1 MAMRF
6 SFDNVN
12 KKWIWGTIV
21 LILILALA
29 LVFALKTISDK
40 NKEMS
45 GFVNQMTYEK
55 GQIEQEYQDFSKS
68 MDGLQFKTNND
79 SLAHQIELQQQH
91 IQVLMQELHA
101 VKATDTQEINRLKQ
115 ELALVRSVMMHY
127 VNIVDSL
134 NQVNTALTAENKAV
148 KQKYVQATQTV
159 QQLSK
164 EKSSLTQQVQLAARL
179 ATKSIEVVPL
189 TDRNRKTDRIKKTV
203 TLRINFTIAKN
214 ITATPGDK
222 IIYARIMTPDGEILS
237 NNPNNLFQFENRQI
251 QYSCKKMI
259 EYQGTDLSDVLY
271 WQVDQLLFPGTYRVD
286 LFVDGNIIGQQSF
299 ILKK

>member
-1 MAMRF
+1 MNF
-6 SFDNVN
+6 SFSNVN
-12 KKWIWGTIV
+12 KKWFWGIIALLLLLTI
-21 LILILALA
+21 AL
-29 LVFALKTISDK
+29 LFALKTISDK
-40 NKEMS
+40 NKEMK

-55 GQIEQEYQDFSKS
+55 SQIEQEYQDFSRS

-91 IQVLMQELHA
+91 IQSLIQELHT
-101 VKATDTQEINRLKQ
+101 VKATDTEEINRLKR

-134 NQVNTALTAENKAV
+134 NRINAALTIENKEV

-159 QQLSK
+159 EQLAK
-164 EKSSLTQQVQLAARL
+164 EKTNLTQQVQLAARL
-179 ATKSIEVVPL
+179 ETKAIVVEPL
-189 TDRNRKTDRIKKTV
+189 TDRNRKTDKVKQTV
-203 TLRINFTIAKN
+203 TLKINFTIAKN

-222 IIYARIMTPDGEILS
+222 VVYARIMTPDGEVLS
-237 NNPNNLFQFENRQI
+237 DNPNNLFQFENRQI
-251 QYSCKKMI
+251 QFTCKKMV

-286 LFVDGNIIGQQSF
+286 LFADGNIIGQQTF
-299 ILKK
+299 VLKK